1 MANQRRGIELCS
13 ACRTRHRVLDP
24 GICLERKWNYSR
36 RPFDDTP
43 PHRRES
49 SIRQSSRELERAF
62 DPICS
67 QISFL
72 HPRLFTSRSA
82 TLALVSILFQSPSR
96 LQDERDEFSKNFL
109 SKGTFPITRM
119 EMLCP
124 SFLFQPTFLFLGR
137 RECEF
142 FFDRGLVENLNHYS
156 QDAEK
161 RFLKIFFNIRFEFHS
176 YQFIN
181 VPSFFESNSNPPPQK
196 PSFAFPILAMR
207 EQRFIPYHPRHR
219 LEKHS
224 VRPSISINP
233 DREREGEY
241 IPTPPILVSSPFRGT
256 TLWRPE
262 AMRTHTGR
270 TMWHC

>member
-109 SKGTFPITRM
+109 SKGTFPITGM
-119 EMLCP
+119 EML
-124 SFLFQPTFLFLGR
+124 SIFSSQLSSSWGGENANFFSR
-137 RECEF
+137 RTC
-142 FFDRGLVENLNHYS
+142 R
-156 QDAEK
+156 K
-161 RFLKIFFNIRFEFHS
+161 
-176 YQFIN
+176 
-181 VPSFFESNSNPPPQK
+181 
-196 PSFAFPILAMR
+196 
-207 EQRFIPYHPRHR
+207 
-219 LEKHS
+219 
-224 VRPSISINP
+224 
-233 DREREGEY
+233 
-241 IPTPPILVSSPFRGT
+241 T
-256 TLWRPE
+256 
-262 AMRTHTGR
+262 
-270 TMWHC
+270 